1 MKRNLITVAV
11 SFAAT
16 FALMAIAGSVS
27 AGPAADSDGDGI
39 QDGIDN
45 CTNTPNNVAGKS
57 QLDTNRDGIGNA
69 CDADL
74 SGDGLV
80 AIPDFGT
87 WFAAFPSAEGSPA
100 FNPDADLT
108 GDGLVA
114 IPDFGVWFAQFPSV
128 VPANHGRASA
138 PTPPVLGTSAP

>member
-27 AGPAADSDGDGI
+27 AGPATDTDGDGI

-45 CTNTPNNVAGKS
+45 CTLVPNNVAGKQ
-57 QLDTNRDGIGNA
+57 QLDTDTDGIGNQ

-74 SGDGLV
+74 TGDGLV
-80 AIPDFGT
+80 GIPDFSI
-87 WFAAFPSAEGSPA
+87 WFASFPQAEGSPLYNA
-100 FNPDADLT
+100 NADMT

-114 IPDFGVWFAQFPSV
+114 IPDFSLWFLQFPSF
-128 VPANHGRASA
+128 VPAGQGRATA

>member
-27 AGPAADSDGDGI
+27 AGPAADTDGDGI

-45 CTNTPNNVAGKS
+45 CTNTANPS
-57 QLDTNRDGIGNA
+57 QLDTNTDGFGNA

-87 WFAAFPSAEGSPA
+87 WFAAFPSAEGTPA